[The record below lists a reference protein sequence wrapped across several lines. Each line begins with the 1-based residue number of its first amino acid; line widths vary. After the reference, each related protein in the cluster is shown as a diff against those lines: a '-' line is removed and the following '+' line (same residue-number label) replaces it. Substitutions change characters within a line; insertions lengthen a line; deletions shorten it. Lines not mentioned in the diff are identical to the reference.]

1 MSQQQ
6 QQVAQSRKKDWHKII
21 ASSEDKFMSSGLEFN
36 QEQIFA
42 TQMLMHNSYL
52 LDVAM
57 KNPTSLQLAMY
68 NVAAVGLSLNPNQ
81 GLAYLVPRRLRS
93 DEDQK
98 IMLDISYRGLIS
110 IGVETGAI
118 LCAKAE
124 LVCENDLDFVY
135 KGAFEKPKHNFDPFL
150 APSERGNVRG
160 GYCIAELP
168 TGGVLVEA
176 MSKTDMDKIRNKSE
190 AYKKGFGPWKDWED
204 QMQLKSIVKRAYKWW
219 PISTPRMAKA
229 LQILNE
235 DNGEG
240 LAVLANDKAVIT
252 QLPSPPNRD
261 EVPVLVQ
268 NNIQKMLNRAV
279 SQNAYEACKELMESR
294 IKNPSHL
301 SFAISE
307 LEKAKVLAAQPPEN
321 EIQTIN

>member
-6 QQVAQSRKKDWHKII
+6 QQVATSGKKDWHKII
-21 ASSEDKFMSSGLEFN
+21 ASSEEKFMSSGLEFN

-52 LDVAM
+52 LDVAI

-93 DEDQK
+93 NEDPK
-98 IMLDISYRGLIS
+98 VMLDISYRGLIA

-118 LCAKAE
+118 RWAKPE
-124 LVCENDLDFVY
+124 LVHEKDEFVY
-135 KGAFEKPKHNFDPFL
+135 KGPAEKPLHNLDPFDPD
-150 APSERGNVRG
+150 RGAVRG

-176 MSKTDMDKIRNKSE
+176 MSKADMDKIRNKSE
-190 AYKKGFGPWKDWED
+190 AYKKGFGPWIDWED
-204 QMQLKSIVKRAYKWW
+204 QMQLKSIVKRASKWW

-252 QLPSPPNRD
+252 QLPSPPNRE
-261 EVPVLVQ
+261 EVPITVQ
-268 NNIQKMLNRAV
+268 NNIQKMLDRAV
-279 SQNAYEACKELMESR
+279 SQNAFEACRELMESR
-294 IKNPSHL
+294 IKDPSHL

-307 LEKAKVLAAQPPEN
+307 LEKAKVLAAQPPGN

>member
-6 QQVAQSRKKDWHKII
+6 QQVATSGKKDWHKII
-21 ASSEDKFMSSGLEFN
+21 ASSEEKFMSSGLEFN

-52 LDVAM
+52 LDVAI

-93 DEDQK
+93 NEDPK
-98 IMLDISYRGLIS
+98 VMLDISYRGLIA

-118 LCAKAE
+118 HWAKPE
-124 LVCENDLDFVY
+124 LVYSNDKKFIY
-135 KGAFEKPKHNFDPFL
+135 KGVAQIPEHDFDPFDTD
-150 APSERGNVRG
+150 RGDVRG
-160 GYCIAELP
+160 GYCIAELS

-176 MSKTDMDKIRNKSE
+176 MSKADMDKIRNKSE
-190 AYKKGFGPWKDWED
+190 AYKKGFGPWIDWED
-204 QMQLKSIVKRAYKWW
+204 QMQLKSIVKRASKWW

-252 QLPSPPNRD
+252 QLSSPPNRD
-261 EVPVLVQ
+261 EVPVIVQ
-268 NNIQKMLNRAV
+268 NNIQKMLDRAV

-294 IKNPSHL
+294 IKDPSHL

-307 LEKAKVLAAQPPEN
+307 LEKAKVLAAQPPGN

>member
-1 MSQQQ
+1 MSHQQ
-6 QQVAQSRKKDWHKII
+6 QQVAASGKKDWHKII
-21 ASSEDKFMSSGLEFN
+21 ASSEEKFTSSGLEFN

-57 KNPTSLQLAMY
+57 KNPTSLRLAMY

-93 DEDQK
+93 NEDPK
-98 IMLDISYRGLIS
+98 VMLDISYRGLIS

-118 LCAKAE
+118 HWAKPE
-124 LVCENDLDFVY
+124 LVYSNDKKFIY
-135 KGAFEKPKHNFDPFL
+135 KGVAQIPEHDFDPFDTD
-150 APSERGNVRG
+150 RGDVRG
-160 GYCIAELP
+160 GYCIAELS

-176 MSKTDMDKIRNKSE
+176 MSKADMDKIRNKSE
-190 AYKKGFGPWKDWED
+190 AYKKGFGPWVEWED
-204 QMQLKSIVKRAYKWW
+204 QMQLKSIVKRASKWW

-240 LAVLANDKAVIT
+240 LAILANDKAVIA

-261 EVPVLVQ
+261 EVPVIVQ

-279 SQNAYEACKELMESR
+279 SQNAYEACKELMQSR
-294 IKNPSHL
+294 IKDPSHL

-307 LEKAKVLAAQPPEN
+307 LEKAKD
-321 EIQTIN
+321 

>member
-6 QQVAQSRKKDWHKII
+6 QQIATSEKKDWHKII
-21 ASSEDKFMSSGLEFN
+21 ASSQEKFTSSSLEFN

-52 LDVAM
+52 LDVAI
-57 KNPTSLQLAMY
+57 KNPTSLRLAMY

-93 DEDQK
+93 NEDPK
-98 IMLDISYRGLIS
+98 VMLDISYRGLIS

-118 LCAKAE
+118 LWAKPE
-124 LVCENDLDFVY
+124 LVHENDEFTY
-135 KGAFEKPKHNFDPFL
+135 KGPAEKPLHNLDPFDTD
-150 APSERGNVRG
+150 RGAVRG

-168 TGGVLVEA
+168 SGGVLVEA
-176 MSKTDMDKIRNKSE
+176 MSKADMDKIRDKSE
-190 AYKKGFGPWKDWED
+190 AYKKGFGPWVEWED
-204 QMQLKSIVKRAYKWW
+204 QMQLKSIVKRASKWW

-240 LAVLANDKAVIT
+240 LAVLANNKAVIT
-252 QLPSPPNRD
+252 QLPSPPDRD
-261 EVPVLVQ
+261 DVPVIVQ
-268 NNIQKMLNRAV
+268 NNIQKMLDRAV
-279 SQNAYEACKELMESR
+279 SQNAFEACRELMESR
-294 IKNPSHL
+294 IKDPSHL

-307 LEKAKVLAAQPPEN
+307 LEKTKVLSMQATVNQN
-321 EIQTIN
+321 TTVN

>member
-6 QQVAQSRKKDWHKII
+6 QQVATSEKKDWHKII
-21 ASSEDKFMSSGLEFN
+21 ASSEEKFTSSGLEFN

-52 LDVAM
+52 LEVAI
-57 KNPTSLQLAMY
+57 KNPTSLRLAMY

-93 DEDQK
+93 NEDPK
-98 IMLDISYRGLIS
+98 VMLDISYRGLIS
-110 IGVETGAI
+110 IGVESGAI
-118 LCAKAE
+118 HWAKPE
-124 LVCENDLDFVY
+124 LVYSNDKKFIY
-135 KGAFEKPKHNFDPFL
+135 KGPAQIPEHDFDPFDTD
-150 APSERGNVRG
+150 RGDVRG

-176 MSKTDMDKIRNKSE
+176 MSKADMDKIRNKSE
-190 AYKKGFGPWKDWED
+190 AFKKGFGPWKDWED
-204 QMQLKSIVKRAYKWW
+204 QMQLKSIVKRASKWW
-219 PISTPRMAKA
+219 PMSTPRMAKA

-252 QLPSPPNRD
+252 QLSSPPNRD
-261 EVPVLVQ
+261 EVPVIVQ
-268 NNIQKMLNRAV
+268 NNIQKMLDRAV
-279 SQNAYEACKELMESR
+279 SQNAYEACKELMQSR
-294 IKNPSHL
+294 IKDPSHL

-307 LEKAKVLAAQPPEN
+307 LEKAKVLATQPPEN

>member
-6 QQVAQSRKKDWHKII
+6 QQMATSEKKDWHKII
-21 ASSEDKFMSSGLEFN
+21 ASSEEKFTSSGLEFN

-52 LDVAM
+52 LDVAI
-57 KNPTSLQLAMY
+57 KNPTSLRLAMY

-81 GLAYLVPRRLRS
+81 GLAYLIPRRLRS
-93 DEDQK
+93 SEDPK
-98 IMLDISYRGLIS
+98 VMLDISYRGLIS

-118 LCAKAE
+118 HWAKPE
-124 LVCENDLDFVY
+124 LVYSNDKKFIY
-135 KGAFEKPKHNFDPFL
+135 KGVAQIPEHDFDPFDTD
-150 APSERGNVRG
+150 RGDVRG
-160 GYCIAELP
+160 GYCIAELS

-176 MSKTDMDKIRNKSE
+176 MSKADMDKIRNKSE
-190 AYKKGFGPWKDWED
+190 AYKKGFGPWVEWED
-204 QMQLKSIVKRAYKWW
+204 QMQLKSIVKRASKWW

-240 LAVLANDKAVIT
+240 LAVLVNDKAVIT
-252 QLPSPPNRD
+252 QLPSSPNRD
-261 EVPVLVQ
+261 EVPVIVQ

-279 SQNAYEACKELMESR
+279 SQNAYEACKELMQSR
-294 IKNPSHL
+294 IKDPSHL

-307 LEKAKVLAAQPPEN
+307 LEKAKVLATQSPGN
-321 EIQTIN
+321 EIKAIN

>member
-6 QQVAQSRKKDWHKII
+6 QQVAASGKKDWHKII
-21 ASSEDKFMSSGLEFN
+21 ASSEEKFTSSGLEFN

-57 KNPTSLQLAMY
+57 KNPTSLRLAMY

-93 DEDQK
+93 NEDPK
-98 IMLDISYRGLIS
+98 VMLDISYRGLIS

-118 LCAKAE
+118 HWAKPE
-124 LVCENDLDFVY
+124 LVYSNDKKFIY
-135 KGAFEKPKHNFDPFL
+135 KGVAQIPEHDFDPFDTD
-150 APSERGNVRG
+150 RGDVRG
-160 GYCIAELP
+160 GYCIAELS

-176 MSKTDMDKIRNKSE
+176 MSKADMDKIRNKSE
-190 AYKKGFGPWKDWED
+190 AYKKGFGPWVEWED
-204 QMQLKSIVKRAYKWW
+204 QMQLKSIVKRASKWW

-240 LAVLANDKAVIT
+240 LAILANDKAVIA

-261 EVPVLVQ
+261 EVPVIVQ

-279 SQNAYEACKELMESR
+279 SQNAYEACKELMQSR
-294 IKNPSHL
+294 IKDPSHL

-307 LEKAKVLAAQPPEN
+307 LEKAKD
-321 EIQTIN
+321 